1 MVVCKKLLLWLTSSQ
16 KDLLCGS
23 EKFKQIVSVTI
34 LNVYVNFLDFIYSSL
49 SLDD

>member
-1 MVVCKKLLLWLTSSQ
+1 MVCEQLLLWLTSSQ

-23 EKFKQIVSVTI
+23 QMVEQIASVTI
-34 LNVYVNFLDFIYSSL
+34 SNVYVNCVDFIYSFL